1 MENLPINLYGESI
14 FTSFRSW
21 ESNIPGLNLHIE
33 RLAKSLNHYF
43 FNNLEDL
50 DKIKSIIS
58 KKINLHVKDNT
69 YYRITVYLSERA
81 SFICHEVGLEDLI
94 FHLSEK
100 KLDSEI
106 NLVSKK
112 LCLAPSPFTPNYIPI
127 KSNNYLQ
134 HLLALKKAR
143 KNDYDDVLFHYQGM
157 MTECTTSAVVFM
169 KNSQGV
175 TPKSSINLDSIT
187 LKLFNEFLEDSV
199 SLREMNIG
207 EISQYKYCFS
217 LNSVQGISII
227 ESIDDIKFDRDE
239 AFKIAKQFISF
250 LKVRGE

>member
-21 ESNIPGLNLHIE
+21 ESNIPGLNLHFE

-58 KKINLHVKDNT
+58 KKIKLDVKDNT

-81 SFICHEVGLEDLI
+81 SFICHDVAIEDLI

-112 LCLAPSPFTPNYIPI
+112 LCFIWC
-127 KSNNYLQ
+127 
-134 HLLALKKAR
+134 
-143 KNDYDDVLFHYQGM
+143 KNIFV
-157 MTECTTSAVVFM
+157 
-169 KNSQGV
+169 
-175 TPKSSINLDSIT
+175 
-187 LKLFNEFLEDSV
+187 
-199 SLREMNIG
+199 
-207 EISQYKYCFS
+207 
-217 LNSVQGISII
+217 
-227 ESIDDIKFDRDE
+227 
-239 AFKIAKQFISF
+239 
-250 LKVRGE
+250 